1 MLITDRQAVL
11 DVYAE
16 AGQRQWVLPCFCSE
30 NLTTTEAVLAA
41 VADHGRQIGQP
52 NLPVTLA
59 LTNQYAPRPQSIFYS
74 HTRQWE
80 VGLRLFLADLQV
92 LTAPPSP
99 YAALRVLVHLDHI
112 QYDLDHDL
120 LGWDLRQFS
129 SIMFDASKLPLAEN
143 IRRTAAFVQAQG
155 RNIVIEGACDEI
167 VDATGSETGHLTTPE
182 DAGRY
187 VGQTGVDF
195 IVANLGTE
203 HRAQSAELQY
213 HGELARQIA
222 GRIGPK
228 IVLHGCSSVPAEQVR
243 NLYADGVCKVNIWT
257 ALERDSAPA
266 LFEQMIS
273 NAARIVGSRQ
283 ATELRERGLLGDRG
297 DLSGKPE
304 LSHYTTC
311 YRQEIIYQ
319 EMIKIVRG
327 YLNLWYR

>member
-143 IRRTAAFVQAQG
+143 IRRTAAFVQTQG
-155 RNIVIEGACDEI
+155 RNLVIEGACDEI

-187 VGQTGVDF
+187 VAQTGVDF

-203 HRAQSAELQY
+203 HRAQAAELQY

-257 ALERDSAPA
+257 ALERDSTPA
-266 LFEQMIS
+266 LFEQMIT
-273 NAARIVGSRQ
+273 NAARIVGHRT
-283 ATELRERGLLGDRG
+283 ATELRERGLLGDQG
-297 DLSGKPE
+297 ALSGKPE
-304 LSHYTTC
+304 LSHYTTS

-319 EMIKIVRG
+319 EMQKIVRG